1 VIEKAS
7 QKHATVLKDSGG
19 TTTQKV
25 MTTGAST
32 AAPKPAKVIRAADLS
47 PTIYL
52 ETEAEVE
59 SYVAKLSPNCSPPSR
74 PASAYASSKKK
85 P

>member
-1 VIEKAS
+1 
-7 QKHATVLKDSGG
+7 
-19 TTTQKV
+19 

-32 AAPKPAKVIRAADLS
+32 AAPRPAKVIRAAGLS

-59 SYVAKLSPNCSPPSR
+59 SYVAKLKSELLATIKAGQR
-74 PASAYASSKKK
+74 ARIQ
-85 P
+85 

>member
-1 VIEKAS
+1 MVVIEKAS
-7 QKHATVLKDSGG
+7 QKHATVLKDPGG
-19 TTTQKV
+19 ATTQKV
-25 MTTGAST
+25 LTTGAST

-59 SYVAKLSPNCSPPSR
+59 SYVAKLKAELLAAIQAGQR
-74 PASAYASSKKK
+74 ARIQ
-85 P
+85 